1 MVLRDSISVTKY
13 KSQALSAKPTP
24 ESEGPMQIHN
34 SKNIL
39 IISVSYNLCD
49 RIHSDPALRDNT
61 LILICS
67 DNGPEVGAGSAGP
80 FRGRKGM
87 LYEGGI
93 RSPLVVWG
101 PNFTDPKKN
110 GTANR
115 TSQSPMT

>member
-39 IISVSYNLCD
+39 IISVSYNL
-49 RIHSDPALRDNT
+49 
-61 LILICS
+61 
-67 DNGPEVGAGSAGP
+67 
-80 FRGRKGM
+80 
-87 LYEGGI
+87 
-93 RSPLVVWG
+93 WG
-101 PNFTDPKKN
+101 PNFTDPKKT

-115 TSQSPMT
+115 TSHSPMT